1 MSETQTQLG
10 KWVQSELALRKRAI
24 YLAKQYVPRGKLH
37 IERSTR
43 LGRKSKKWFSDPRR
57 LWPGWVWR
65 DRFIPFIPRMFAQW
79 PQKACLLSVGAPGY
93 GTSMV
98 LCGLSW
104 FHCTN
109 PLLFIPSI
117 ECLHPHQL
125 FAMPLTSWMF
135 SFMSL
140 SLAPMWCYHLAPWD
154 PHSPIQR

>member
-1 MSETQTQLG
+1 MLNPLLGGPFVSLSETQTQLG

-24 YLAKQYVPRGKLH
+24 CLAKQCVPCGKLH

-57 LWPGWVWR
+57 LWPGWVWG
-65 DRFIPFIPRMFAQW
+65 DRLIPFIPHMFAQW
-79 PQKACLLSVGAPGY
+79 PQKACLLGVRAPGY

-98 LCGLSW
+98 LCGLSG

-109 PLLFIPSI
+109 PLSSIPSI

-125 FAMPLTSWMF
+125 FAMPSTCWMF
-135 SFMSL
+135 PFTSL
-140 SLAPMWCYHLAPWD
+140 SLAPMWC
-154 PHSPIQR
+154 